1 MSIMDIFAVCL
12 RWQRPKVDN
21 IQNGRSQMTREELLR
36 VLNFAGSLRK
46 LSEEKTDLASVDA
59 RWNIIAYAMNRH
71 FEGKMLTITSLADAA
86 GVPYGTAMR
95 RIGELIDEGLLLRRP
110 RSKSGKS
117 FSLHPTRTLITQ
129 FEGFASELK
138 RTVGDTFGFTNSD
151 TEDAKGGFYFGGHYM
166 ASRILSY
173 PNAMRIGI
181 GKERPIRVLC
191 SNDPTFRT
199 LEKLT
204 PRLSELCGAQ
214 FEFINLPLDQLH
226 DEIFENQKLAKSR
239 YDIVAVDLPWIGQ
252 LAEKNVIMPLND
264 LLDVNEYRGS
274 NFHATI
280 WQAARYRG
288 QQWGIPI
295 QPTVELLF
303 CRKDLLDDVG
313 LSIPTTTGELLQ
325 AADLLHGARRGQSG
339 IVMNYG
345 RGTPVA
351 HTFMQTMADFGSPV
365 IDLSP
370 SVDGF
375 DTNTIHAE
383 NYRPL
388 IDSKAGRETAQFL
401 LDLLPFAHPDSLR
414 SDWDRRIGIFSRG
427 KAAMTYGWSIRA
439 AQFEQDD
446 TSVAQGK
453 VICVP
458 HPSKIGLPQVSPVG
472 GFVLALPVSLGP
484 DRTAVAWKAMEYLT
498 RPELMKLYVQ
508 NGSLTSPR
516 FSTSADPEVQAISGM
531 IRDIDKMEQNGTL
544 QVWPRPPIPEF
555 ADIVSILGD
564 EIYFMLQ
571 QQVSID
577 EALASA
583 QYRIEQLLK
592 MREFDAVG

>member
-1 MSIMDIFAVCL
+1 MSIFDIFSVSL
-12 RWQRPKVDN
+12 KGHSLKTEK
-21 IQNGRSQMTREELLR
+21 IQNGRIKMTREELLR
-36 VLNFAGSLRK
+36 VLSFAGSLRK
-46 LSEEKTDLASVDA
+46 LSEEKTGLASVDA

-117 FSLHPTRTLITQ
+117 FSLHPTRILITQ
-129 FEGFASELK
+129 FEVFASEFK
-138 RTVGDTFGFTNSD
+138 STVGETFGFSD
-151 TEDAKGGFYFGGHYM
+151 GDVNDTKDGFYFGGHYM

-173 PNAMRIGI
+173 PNAMRVRI
-181 GKERPIRVLC
+181 GKERPTRVLC
-191 SNDPTFRT
+191 PIDPTFRT
-199 LEKLT
+199 LKKLT
-204 PRLSELCGAQ
+204 PQLNELCGAQ

-239 YDIVAVDLPWIGQ
+239 YDLVAVDLPWIGQ
-252 LAEKNVIMPLND
+252 LAEKKLIMPLND
-264 LLDVNEYRGS
+264 LLDINEYRGS
-274 NFHATI
+274 DFHATI
-280 WQAARYRG
+280 WHAAQYRG
-288 QQWGIPI
+288 QQCGIPI

-303 CRKDLLDDVG
+303 CRKDLLDEVG
-313 LSIPTTTGELLQ
+313 LSIPRTTGELLH
-325 AADLLHGARRGQSG
+325 AAEVLHGARRGQSG
-339 IVMNYG
+339 IVMNFG

-375 DTNTIHAE
+375 DTSTIQVE
-383 NYRPL
+383 NYHPL
-388 IDSKAGRETAQFL
+388 IDTKAGRETARFL
-401 LDLLPFAHPDSLR
+401 LNLLPFAHPDSLR
-414 SDWDRRIGIFSRG
+414 CDWDRRIDIFSRG
-427 KAAMTYGWSIRA
+427 EAAMTYGWSIRA
-439 AQFEQDD
+439 ARFEQDD
-446 TSVAQGK
+446 ASAAQGK
-453 VICVP
+453 VIYAP
-458 HPSKIGLPQVSPVG
+458 HPSKTGLARVSPVG
-472 GFVLALPVSLGP
+472 GFVLALPAALSP
-484 DRTAVAWKAMEYLT
+484 ERTAVAWKAMEYLT

-555 ADIVSILGD
+555 AEIVSILGD

-577 EALASA
+577 EALGSA
-583 QYRIEQLLK
+583 QHRIEQLLK
-592 MREFDAVG
+592 KGKSLM

>member
-1 MSIMDIFAVCL
+1 MQLVHVGRIISLTISKMDEA
-12 RWQRPKVDN
+12 K
-21 IQNGRSQMTREELLR
+21 MTREELLR
-36 VLNFAGSLRK
+36 VLSFAGSLRK
-46 LSEEKTDLASVDA
+46 LSEEQTSLASVDA

-117 FSLHPTRTLITQ
+117 FSLHPTRALITQ
-129 FEGFASELK
+129 FEVFASEFK
-138 RTVGDTFGFTNSD
+138 RTVGDTFGFTEGD
-151 TEDAKGGFYFGGHYM
+151 AEDAKAGFYFGGHYM
-166 ASRILSY
+166 TSRILSY
-173 PNAMRIGI
+173 PNAMRVGI

-191 SNDPTFRT
+191 PIDPTFRT
-199 LEKLT
+199 LKKLT
-204 PRLSELCGAQ
+204 PQLSELCGAQ

-226 DEIFENQKLAKSR
+226 SEILENRKLAKSR
-239 YDIVAVDLPWIGQ
+239 YDIIAVDLPWIGQ
-252 LAEKNVIMPLND
+252 LADKKVIMPLND
-264 LLDVNEYRGS
+264 LLEVNDYRGLD
-274 NFHATI
+274 FHATI
-280 WQAARYRG
+280 WQAAQYCG
-288 QQWGIPI
+288 QQCGIPI

-303 CRKDLLDDVG
+303 CRKDLLDDLG
-313 LSIPTTTGELLQ
+313 LGIPKTTDELLK
-325 AADLLHGARRGQSG
+325 AAKALHGARRGQSG

-375 DTNTIHAE
+375 DTNTIHAK
-383 NYRPL
+383 NYHPL
-388 IDSKAGRETAQFL
+388 IDTQAGRETAQFL
-401 LDLLPFAHPDSLR
+401 LDLLPYAHPDSLQC
-414 SDWDRRIGIFSRG
+414 DWDRRIDIFSRG

-439 AQFEQDD
+439 ARFEQDG
-446 TSVAQGK
+446 TSATRGK
-453 VICVP
+453 VICAP
-458 HPSKIGLPQVSPVG
+458 HPSKNGLAQVSPVG
-472 GFVLALPVSLGP
+472 GFVLALPASLDP
-484 DRTAVAWKAMEYLT
+484 ERTAAAWKAMEYLT

-571 QQVSID
+571 QQASID
-577 EALASA
+577 QALGSA
-583 QYRIEQLLK
+583 QHRVEQLLK
-592 MREFDAVG
+592 MREFDAAG

>member
-1 MSIMDIFAVCL
+1 MDEA
-12 RWQRPKVDN
+12 K
-21 IQNGRSQMTREELLR
+21 MTREELLR
-36 VLNFAGSLRK
+36 VLSFAGALRK
-46 LSEEKTDLASVDA
+46 LSEEKTDLASVDS
-59 RWNIIAYAMNRH
+59 RWNIIAYAMNKH

-117 FSLHPTRTLITQ
+117 FSLHPTRTLISQ
-129 FEGFASELK
+129 FEVFASECK
-138 RTVGDTFGFTNSD
+138 RTVGDTFGFTD
-151 TEDAKGGFYFGGHYM
+151 VDADEAESGFYFGGHYM

-173 PNAMRIGI
+173 PNAMRVGI

-191 SNDPTFRT
+191 PIDPTFKT
-199 LEKLT
+199 LKKLS
-204 PRLSELCGAQ
+204 PQLGELCGAQ
-214 FEFINLPLDQLH
+214 FEFITMPLDQLH
-226 DEIFENQKLAKSR
+226 DEIFENQKRAKSR
-239 YDIVAVDLPWIGQ
+239 YDIVSVDLPWIGQ
-252 LAEKNVIMPLND
+252 LAERAAVMPLND
-264 LLDVNEYRGS
+264 LLKANDYRGS
-274 NFHATI
+274 DFHATI

-288 QQWGIPI
+288 QQCGIPI

-303 CRKDLLDDVG
+303 CRKDLLDEVG
-313 LSIPTTTGELLQ
+313 LDIPQTTD
-325 AADLLHGARRGQSG
+325 ALLHAVQALHGTRRGQSG

-370 SVDGF
+370 SVGGF
-375 DTNTIHAE
+375 NTDTIRAK

-414 SDWDRRIGIFSRG
+414 CDWDKRIGIFSRG
-427 KAAMTYGWSIRA
+427 EAAMTYGWSIRA
-439 AQFEQDD
+439 ARFEQDD
-446 TSVAQGK
+446 SSVAQGK
-453 VICVP
+453 VIYAP
-458 HPSKIGLPQVSPVG
+458 HPSKAGLTQVSPVG
-472 GFVLALPVSLGP
+472 GFVLALPTGLGA
-484 DRTAVAWKAMEYLT
+484 DRIAVAWKAMEYLT

-516 FSTSADPEVQAISGM
+516 FSTSADPEVQAVSGM

-555 ADIVSILGD
+555 ADIISILGD
-564 EIYFMLQ
+564 EIYLLLQ

-577 EALASA
+577 EALGSA
-583 QYRIEQLLK
+583 QHRIEMLFK
-592 MREFDAVG
+592 MNASKKAM